1 MWKFTFKRMIRSP
14 LPAVGVLLFAVAM
27 AVVLQS
33 LHNSKMEAQEHYEE
47 IYSQIDVTCT
57 VTNLRGTKSD
67 GLDLTNI
74 YVNEFTEYHE
84 WIGES
89 SILPFLEDV
98 QIKSQ
103 HKLSGQLSDRILVGI
118 TSLKMARELW
128 PENGCTIF
136 WNQGFD
142 ESMFGESKLLCIIPE
157 KLAKELAGKGEEQV
171 PVDSIPVLLKV
182 DDPYPMRPTEPEDFE
197 GAMQVAGIYTGG
209 DQKTIYCPWLTLM
222 GIWDQMGEFESAVA
236 AQATLRDNSQITAL
250 REASSEFFFAPDPNS
265 DNLSPGLALDI
276 DDSKLKEA
284 DLTLRNSLRVN
295 ELSTLLVFVLAAGA
309 GFLIGFLMVRSRKR
323 DIDLMRTMGTP
334 NGKIYMSFAEEQ
346 MLCVTA
352 GTVAGAASNNWQPLT
367 QLSIF
372 IGIYFVGLSAALL
385 FFLRSNLL
393 TDIKKDE

>member
-1 MWKFTFKRMIRSP
+1 MWRFTFKRMIRSP

-33 LHNSKMEAQEHYEE
+33 LHNSKIEAQKHYEE

-98 QIKSQ
+98 QMKSQ
-103 HKLSGQLSDRILVGI
+103 HKLAGQLADRMLVGI

-128 PENGCTIF
+128 PENGSTIF
-136 WNQGFD
+136 WNEGFD
-142 ESMFGESKLLCIIPE
+142 ESMFEEEALVCIIPE
-157 KLAKELAGKGEEQV
+157 TLAKELAEEQGEKQV
-171 PVDSIPVLLKV
+171 GAISVELKLGYAY
-182 DDPYPMRPTEPEDFE
+182 PYYPTEPRDFS
-197 GAMQVAGIYTGG
+197 GTMQVAGIYTGG
-209 DQKTIYCPWLTLM
+209 DQKTVYCPWLTLM

-236 AQATLRDNSQITAL
+236 AQATLRDNSQIVAL
-250 REASSEFFFAPDPNS
+250 REASSELFFQPDPNA
-265 DNLSPGLALDI
+265 DNTSPGLALDI

-295 ELSTLLVFVLAAGA
+295 ELSTMLVFVLAAGA

-334 NGKIYMSFAEEQ
+334 NGKIYMSFAVEQ
-346 MLCVTA
+346 MLCVIA
-352 GTVAGAASNNWQPLT
+352 GTVAGAASHNWQPLT

-372 IGIYFVGLSAALL
+372 VGIYFIGLSAALL

>member
-1 MWKFTFKRMIRSP
+1 MWKFTFTRMMRSP

-33 LHNSKMEAQEHYEE
+33 LHQSKIDAQKHYEE

-67 GLDLTNI
+67 GLDMTNI
-74 YVNEFTEYHE
+74 YVNEFTEHHE

-103 HKLSGQLSDRILVGI
+103 HKLSGELAERMLVGI

-136 WNQGFD
+136 WNEGFD
-142 ESMFGESKLLCIIPE
+142 ESIYQESAMVCIIPE
-157 KLAKELAGKGEEQV
+157 KLAKELAGEEQV
-171 PVDSIPVLLKV
+171 PVDSIPVLLKLEAG
-182 DDPYPMRPTEPEDFE
+182 YPMRPTEPGDFE
-197 GAMQVAGIYTGG
+197 GTMQVAGIYTGG
-209 DQKTIYCPWLTLM
+209 DQKTVYCPWLTLM
-222 GIWDQMGEFESAVA
+222 DIWDRMGQFESASAV
-236 AQATLRDNSQITAL
+236 QATLRDNSQIAAL
-250 REASSEFFFAPDPNS
+250 REASSELFFQPDPNA
-265 DNLSPGLALDI
+265 DNTSPGLALDI

-295 ELSTLLVFVLAAGA
+295 ELSTLLVFVLTAGA

-334 NGKIYMSFAEEQ
+334 NGKIYLSFAAEQ

-352 GTVAGAASNNWQPLT
+352 GTMAGAISQTSQPID
-367 QLSIF
+367 QLAVF
-372 IGIYFVGLSAALL
+372 VGIYFVGLSAALL

>member
-33 LHNSKMEAQEHYEE
+33 LHNSKIEAQKHYEE

-98 QIKSQ
+98 HIKSQ
-103 HKLSGQLSDRILVGI
+103 HKLSGDLAELMLVGI

-136 WNQGFD
+136 WNAGFD
-142 ESMFGESKLLCIIPE
+142 EAMFGESTLLCIIPE
-157 KLAKELAGKGEEQV
+157 KLAKELAGEEQV
-171 PVDSIPVLLKV
+171 PVGSIPILLKL

-197 GAMQVAGIYTGG
+197 GVMQVAGIYTGG
-209 DQKTIYCPWLTLM
+209 DQKTVYCPWLTLM
-222 GIWDQMGEFESAVA
+222 GIWDRMGEFESAVA
-236 AQATLRDNSQITAL
+236 AQATLRDNSQIAAL
-250 REASSEFFFAPDPNS
+250 REASSEFFFAPDPNA
-265 DNLSPGLALDI
+265 DNTSPGLALDI

-295 ELSTLLVFVLAAGA
+295 ELSTLLVFVLTAGA
-309 GFLIGFLMVRSRKR
+309 GFLIGFLMVRARKR

-334 NGKIYMSFAEEQ
+334 NGKIYLGFAAEQ

-352 GTVAGAASNNWQPLT
+352 GTVAGAASHNWQPLT

-372 IGIYFVGLSAALL
+372 VGIYFIGLSAALL

>member
-33 LHNSKMEAQEHYEE
+33 LHQSKIDAQKHYEV
-47 IYSQIDVTCT
+47 IYSQIDVSCT

-67 GLDLTNI
+67 GLDMTNI

-103 HKLSGQLSDRILVGI
+103 HKLSGELAERMLVGI

-136 WNQGFD
+136 WNEGFD
-142 ESMFGESKLLCIIPE
+142 ESMFGESALVCIIPE
-157 KLAKELAGKGEEQV
+157 KLAKELAGEEQV
-171 PVDSIPVLLKV
+171 PVNSIPVLLKLEAG
-182 DDPYPMRPTEPEDFE
+182 YPMRPTEPEDFE
-197 GAMQVAGIYTGG
+197 GTMQVAGIYTGG
-209 DQKTIYCPWLTLM
+209 DQKTVYCPWLTLM
-222 GIWDQMGEFESAVA
+222 GIWDQMGEFESASA
-236 AQATLRDNSQITAL
+236 AQATLRDNSQIVAL
-250 REASSEFFFAPDPNS
+250 REASSEFFFTPDPNA

-334 NGKIYMSFAEEQ
+334 NSKIYLSFAAEQ

-352 GTVAGAASNNWQPLT
+352 GTMAGAISQALQPIG
-367 QLSIF
+367 QLAIF
-372 IGIYFVGLSAALL
+372 VGFYFVGLSAALL
-385 FFLRSNLL
+385 FFLRSILL